1 MYWQVMKLTYISREL
16 RLKYER
22 IAFLFIFL
30 GFPVQSAVN
39 KKNKVPL
46 LTLKLLGQ
54 IPGTLMYIL
63 CDSKL

>member
-22 IAFLFIFL
+22 IAFHFIFL

-39 KKNKVPL
+39 KKKVPL